1 MTIASNS
8 LKSIL
13 TTVRNM
19 GTGFLIVIV
28 VLAGLVVLARVMR
41 LEDAFIYFPD
51 HQTYTTPAE
60 FGLAYEEVRFG
71 EEGRLHGWFVPG
83 RTDVTILW
91 FHGNASNL
99 SHPGRVEFI
108 KLMHDRLGVGF
119 FIFDYRGYGQSA
131 GKPSEEGLYQDARDA
146 LAYLHSR
153 DDVNPDRIVYYGKS
167 LGGAVAS
174 HLATEAAPYRLILES
189 CFTSTPDMARVQF
202 PFLPLGPL
210 LYTRYSNREHLASVN
225 APVLIIHGDRD
236 RTVPPRH
243 ADTLYASA
251 NEPKQLYIVRGAD
264 HNDIHYVGGE
274 PYLEIFAAFLDLPLA
289 PA

>member
-1 MTIASNS
+1 MTFAKSS
-8 LKSIL
+8 LKALL

-28 VLAGLVVLARVMR
+28 VLAGLVVLARVIR

-71 EEGRLHGWFVPG
+71 EEGRLHGWYVPG
-83 RTDVTILW
+83 RTDVIILW

-108 KLMHDRLGVGF
+108 KLLHDRLGVGF
-119 FIFDYRGYGQSA
+119 FIFDYRGYGQSS

-153 DDVNPDRIVYYGKS
+153 DDVNPDRIVYYGRS

-174 HLATEAAPYRLILES
+174 HLATEEAPYRLILES
-189 CFTSTPDMARVQF
+189 SFTSTPDMARVQF
-202 PFLPLGPL
+202 PLLPLGPL
-210 LYTRYSNREHLASVN
+210 LYTRYSSREHLASVH

-236 RTVPPRH
+236 RTVPPQH
-243 ADTLYASA
+243 ADKLHTIA

-264 HNDIHYVGGE
+264 HNDVHYAGGE
-274 PYLEIFAAFLDLPLA
+274 PYLEVFAEFLDLPLA
-289 PA
+289 PV

>member
-1 MTIASNS
+1 MTFARSS
-8 LKSIL
+8 LKALL

-19 GTGFLIVIV
+19 GTGILIVIV

-51 HQTYTTPAE
+51 HQIYMTPADL
-60 FGLAYEEVRFG
+60 GLAYDEVRFG
-71 EEGRLHGWFVPG
+71 EEGRLHGWLVPG

-108 KLMHDRLGVGF
+108 RLMHDRLGVGF
-119 FIFDYRGYGQSA
+119 FIFDYRGYGQSS

-153 DDVNPDRIVYYGKS
+153 DDVNPDRIVYYGRS

-189 CFTSTPDMARVQF
+189 CFTSTPDMARELY

-210 LYTRYSNREHLASVN
+210 LYTRYSNRKHLVSVHV
-225 APVLIIHGDRD
+225 PVLIIHGDRD
-236 RTVPPRH
+236 RTVPPQH
-243 ADTLYASA
+243 ADKLHAIA

-264 HNDIHYVGGE
+264 HNDVHYAGGE
-274 PYLEIFAAFLDLPLA
+274 PYLETFAAFLNLPLI

>member
-1 MTIASNS
+1 MA
-8 LKSIL
+8 
-13 TTVRNM
+13 
-19 GTGFLIVIV
+19 TGFLIVVV

-51 HQTYTTPAE
+51 YETYTTPEAY
-60 FGLAYEEVRFG
+60 GLAYEEVRFG

-108 KLMHDRLGVGF
+108 RLMHERLGVGF
-119 FIFDYRGYGQSA
+119 FIFDYRGYGQSS
-131 GKPSEEGLYQDARDA
+131 GKPTEEGLYQDARDA
-146 LAYLHSR
+146 LAYLRSR
-153 DDVNPDRIVYYGKS
+153 DDVNPDRIVYYGRS

-174 HLATEAAPYRLILES
+174 HLATEDAPYRLILES
-189 CFTSTPDMARVQF
+189 SFTSTPDMARVQF

-210 LYTRYSNREHLASVN
+210 LYTRYSNREHLAAVH

-236 RTVPPRH
+236 RTVPPQH
-243 ADTLYASA
+243 ADKLHAIA

-264 HNDIHYVGGE
+264 HNDVHNVGGE
-274 PYLEIFAAFLDLPLA
+274 PYLEVFAQFLDLPLA